1 MEMIEEG
8 ELRRLIRHGLIK
20 TARMADAEDGKYL
33 LVFTAEQKSSDG
45 KKQVTEYG
53 LAPKRSTDY
62 RLFTEKSAIKW
73 LRESDIREFSV
84 TLNQY
89 VAGQKGLF

>member
-1 MEMIEEG
+1 MEMIEES

-20 TARMADAEDGKYL
+20 AARMIDATDGKYL
-33 LVFTAEQKSSDG
+33 LVFHAEQKGMDG
-45 KKQVTEYG
+45 KKQITEYG

-62 RLFTEKSAIKW
+62 RLFTEKAAIKW

-84 TLNQY
+84 TLNQF
-89 VAGQKGLF
+89 VAGQKGLW